1 MAMAATRS
9 AEATAKLEVVI
20 VVVGSPAV
28 AIPTAGWLVSGGSS
42 VMSGVSHRL
51 PVYDPAL
58 IRDVDRFK
66 HEKWKR
72 LELRKRIC
80 KDLYSILMTRRKVA
94 EGSREDRRKVVEGRL
109 LAALL
114 AHSESSVGVEVDLL
128 RVNSIFVC
136 NIHSSRMM

>member
-66 HEKWKR
+66 AREMEAAR
-72 LELRKRIC
+72 AAQE
-80 KDLYSILMTRRKVA
+80 DLQRFVFILMTRRKVA

>member
-80 KDLYSILMTRRKVA
+80 KDLCIQ
-94 EGSREDRRKVVEGRL
+94 
-109 LAALL
+109 
-114 AHSESSVGVEVDLL
+114 
-128 RVNSIFVC
+128 F
-136 NIHSSRMM
+136 